1 MKKSIFAVCDLDSS
15 YACNLMDYLNE
26 KRSTPF
32 EVQAFT
38 NVESLKEFAAEQEIE
53 ILLISTRAMCNEIR
67 ELPISRVVILSEGE
81 QFQETDLEYP
91 FVYKYQSS
99 DQLISE
105 VMEYYAG
112 TNPSTYLFTGTVSTK
127 LIGVYIISFAEV
139 FLTAKRSGGDLLLII
154 SNTASCI
161 RQKHETLQEIETC
174 LSGKVMEQ
182 NIMSLV
188 PVLILAYVKISSPE
202 FLDGMYG
209 NLTGTAVMTA
219 CFIVYVIAYLWGR
232 RIVRIE
238 V

>member
-15 YACNLMDYLNE
+15 YACHLMDYLNE
-26 KRSTPF
+26 KKSTPF

-38 NVESLKEFAAEQEIE
+38 SVENLKEFAAQQPIE

-112 TNPSTYLFTGTVSTK
+112 TNPSTLRSGE
-127 LIGVYIISFAEV
+127 AERLHLRWLWEK
-139 FLTAKRSGGDLLLII
+139 FLQKRSRC
-154 SNTASCI
+154 CI
-161 RQKHETLQEIETC
+161 
-174 LSGKVMEQ
+174 
-182 NIMSLV
+182 
-188 PVLILAYVKISSPE
+188 
-202 FLDGMYG
+202 
-209 NLTGTAVMTA
+209 
-219 CFIVYVIAYLWGR
+219 
-232 RIVRIE
+232 
-238 V
+238 